1 MNRYHCT
8 LLSSALF
15 ALNLSASPVTLV
27 EYNFDDWD
35 DTTDLHEK
43 SVTPA
48 GGAYQPFV
56 DAGGGSAWV
65 ANTRWNADSSYSTS
79 SVAQFSGYIGVGT
92 YINDSKGTENGL
104 FEYTATFARS
114 VTSSIAFST
123 SATPSLTAKSTDTGS
138 AAYGSFTVG
147 GDGSVVSRLS
157 LASDPV
163 THSDEFPTDPAFP
176 VTLTIGLDFRPSS
189 GYNGTDNFGTISFA
203 STDGVLRT
211 HTMTTN
217 VNFNSIFIGSQ
228 ISTIQSSTVPVYS
241 GSYTLTQTL
250 SESDPFT
257 TWATSGTLP
266 GTVTF
271 DGDLN
276 GDGVQ
281 DGIAFLL
288 GVANPDDDAT
298 GALPTVSEDGSGNLV
313 LTFDCLALA
322 DRGGAQLKVAHS
334 NSLAGWTA
342 TTGVVP
348 DADGTD
354 AGGVVSYV
362 VDTVSA
368 DPLHRVTATIDSSAA
383 SAGRLFGR
391 LEGAE

>member
-1 MNRYHCT
+1 MKRSCFT

-15 ALNLSASPVTLV
+15 TLNLSAATVTLI
-27 EYNFDDWD
+27 EYNFSGKSNSD
-35 DTTDLHEK
+35 DLHEQ
-43 SVTPA
+43 SVTPT

-79 SVAQFSGYIGVGT
+79 AVAQFSGYIGLGSYV
-92 YINDSKGTENGL
+92 NDSKNTELGY

-189 GYNGTDNFGTISFA
+189 GYNGTDNFGTIFFA

-228 ISTIQSSTVPVYS
+228 IGTTASSTNQVYS
-241 GSYTLTQTL
+241 GSYTLTQIP
-250 SESDPFT
+250 EP
-257 TWATSGTLP
+257 
-266 GTVTF
+266 
-271 DGDLN
+271 
-276 GDGVQ
+276 
-281 DGIAFLL
+281 
-288 GVANPDDDAT
+288 
-298 GALPTVSEDGSGNLV
+298 
-313 LTFDCLALA
+313 
-322 DRGGAQLKVAHS
+322 
-334 NSLAGWTA
+334 
-342 TTGVVP
+342 
-348 DADGTD
+348 
-354 AGGVVSYV
+354 
-362 VDTVSA
+362 
-368 DPLHRVTATIDSSAA
+368 SSAA
-383 SAGRLFGR
+383 LLGGVLVLAAVRRRRLD
-391 LEGAE
+391 